1 MARFPPRL
9 LRWAKRLSP
18 RITEAYQYTLNH
30 VLTCQLAAATLLA
43 DALAIQKWKVNVD
56 ARVCH
61 PFAGE
66 FQNKVAVPEPKK
78 KRVEFHFRSFMKWRR
93 LERAR
98 LETMAWEL
106 HVLNYKAE
114 NEAVCSAPCMLQRR
128 VATATPAR
136 GL

>member
-1 MARFPPRL
+1 MNKRAVQHIHVLFSGDGTLLGARVARFPPRL

-43 DALAIQKWKVNVD
+43 DALAIQKWKVNVG

-78 KRVEFHFRSFMKWRR
+78 RTKKKNKELSFIF
-93 LERAR
+93 A
-98 LETMAWEL
+98 
-106 HVLNYKAE
+106 H
-114 NEAVCSAPCMLQRR
+114 S
-128 VATATPAR
+128 
-136 GL
+136 